1 MYLRDEHGRIR
12 RKDHMMKLG
21 DSGNAHMPCNS
32 FYWESVVTRRKS
44 RVIYSVFSVYYLPE
58 SLLEK
63 QIVLSTHPVHFIHA
77 RDTVE
82 SKKPELWL
90 CPLSIK
96 GLSSILRFSKP
107 PNMHTKPPEA
117 RITTRGSFPTHA
129 LTTLRSAR
137 RVCRKAG
144 QRPSETFSHIHA
156 QIIALASTPITDHL
170 RRSSSMPE
178 TQASRRHAWR

>member
-21 DSGNAHMPCNS
+21 DSGNACNS
-32 FYWESVVTRRKS
+32 FYWESVVARRKS
-44 RVIYSVFSVYYLPE
+44 QVIYSVFSVYYLPE

-63 QIVLSTHPVHFIHA
+63 QTVLSPHPVHFIHA

-82 SKKPELWL
+82 SKSLNFGFAHYPSKGCRPSCASPNSRTCIQNPPKPRSL
-90 CPLSIK
+90 
-96 GLSSILRFSKP
+96 
-107 PNMHTKPPEA
+107 PEDP
-117 RITTRGSFPTHA
+117 FPTHA

-137 RVCRKAG
+137 RVCREAG
-144 QRPSETFSHIHA
+144 QRPSETFSRIHA
-156 QIIALASTPITDHL
+156 QIIDLASTPITDHL

-178 TQASRRHAWR
+178 TLASRRHAWR